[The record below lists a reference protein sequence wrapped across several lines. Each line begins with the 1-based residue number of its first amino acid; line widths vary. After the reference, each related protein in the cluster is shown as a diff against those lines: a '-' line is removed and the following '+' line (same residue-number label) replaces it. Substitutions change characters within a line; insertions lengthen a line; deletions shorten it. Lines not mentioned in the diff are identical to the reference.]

1 MKRFARITAALLA
14 VILCCSTL
22 AGCGNTQSDETLK
35 FGCINYSDSLD
46 PSTMTNAAWC
56 TSRYGIG
63 ECLFRFDSEM
73 NANPYLAESCES
85 DDAHTT
91 WTVKL
96 RGDVKFSNGDEM
108 TATSVK
114 KSLERMYE
122 NEANGVGSTKPS
134 TFMQLDSITA
144 DDSAKT
150 VTIKTKK
157 AYADLSK
164 VLAAPYFMILDV
176 DGTTDMASDPIGTG
190 PYAVSKINEGTSS
203 DMTANDNYWQGTVP
217 YKNLQIIF
225 ISDNTTKAMS
235 LENGDVDV
243 VENLTSATDL
253 KKFEESADYNVSQAT
268 SVRTGF
274 AYMNQKG
281 VLKNADL
288 RKAII
293 MAIDD
298 ETICTKTVGGMYTAG
313 YSVLPSNLDYGYDN
327 LKDVTPYSVEE
338 AKKTLDSAGIVD
350 SNGDGYRELDGQE
363 INLQYLTYDSRNLTD
378 FTEADV
384 AALEDIGIKCTIQ
397 NTDADTEW
405 DKLVSGDYDLLANN
419 WMTVPVGDP
428 QEYLDNWYS
437 KSDANYCGYS
447 NAEYD
452 TLYEQLED
460 ETDMNTRKEIVEKL
474 QQNIIDNAGALVFG
488 YYNSNMVSTKNVKGA
503 DISTADYY
511 WITYEIKPA
520 A

>member
-1 MKRFARITAALLA
+1 MKLQQETIMKRFARITAALLA

-190 PYAVSKINEGTSS
+190 PYAVSKINEGTSI
-203 DMTANDNYWQGTVP
+203 DMTANENYWQG
-217 YKNLQIIF
+217 I
-225 ISDNTTKAMS
+225 
-235 LENGDVDV
+235 
-243 VENLTSATDL
+243 
-253 KKFEESADYNVSQAT
+253 
-268 SVRTGF
+268 
-274 AYMNQKG
+274 KG
-281 VLKNADL
+281 
-288 RKAII
+288 
-293 MAIDD
+293 
-298 ETICTKTVGGMYTAG
+298 TC
-313 YSVLPSNLDYGYDN
+313 
-327 LKDVTPYSVEE
+327 
-338 AKKTLDSAGIVD
+338 
-350 SNGDGYRELDGQE
+350 
-363 INLQYLTYDSRNLTD
+363 
-378 FTEADV
+378 
-384 AALEDIGIKCTIQ
+384 
-397 NTDADTEW
+397 
-405 DKLVSGDYDLLANN
+405 KLN
-419 WMTVPVGDP
+419 P
-428 QEYLDNWYS
+428 E
-437 KSDANYCGYS
+437 C
-447 NAEYD
+447 
-452 TLYEQLED
+452 
-460 ETDMNTRKEIVEKL
+460 
-474 QQNIIDNAGALVFG
+474 
-488 YYNSNMVSTKNVKGA
+488 
-503 DISTADYY
+503 
-511 WITYEIKPA
+511 
-520 A
+520 